1 MRLGTALFLAYLGI
15 FLVCFSYPVVRIVGG
30 LRVAYLQSAEE
41 PLVDEANVL
50 AAVVARVRH
59 DGKLDTDELERLF
72 SDIYGRKLSAQI
84 YDTHKDRVDIRV
96 YVTDAK
102 GILIYDSAKQDPVG
116 TDYSGWRDVRY
127 TLLGEYGARIGR
139 DPRDPS
145 TLTTLYIA
153 APVMEAG
160 KEGRQIAGV
169 VTVAKPTAAV
179 NSFVATERPRLIL
192 LIAVSAGAT
201 ILLSLLASLWVRQ
214 QVGRLTHYADD
225 VREGRR
231 VPFPRL
237 ARTELRSMGQAF
249 ERMRQSLD
257 GQTYIAQYVQ
267 TLTHELKSPLSAIRG
282 AAEILEGADVP
293 ADKRARF
300 LRNIQTESER
310 IRLLIDQMLKL
321 SELEVRRALP
331 AREPVALAMVA
342 RTAVEGAGTAIAAKN
357 LKVAVH
363 VPDEL
368 RAPGDEFLLHLA
380 VSNLLQNAVD
390 FSPQE
395 GALWVEGRAD
405 EGGLELEIS
414 DDGPGIPEF
423 ARARVFE
430 KFFSLQRPDT
440 GKKSTG
446 LGLNL
451 VREVASLHGGTI
463 HLENR
468 AEGGLRARL
477 RLPT

>member
-1 MRLGTALFLAYLGI
+1 L
-15 FLVCFSYPVVRIVGG
+15 
-30 LRVAYLQSAEE
+30 
-41 PLVDEANVL
+41 
-50 AAVVARVRH
+50 
-59 DGKLDTDELERLF
+59 
-72 SDIYGRKLSAQI
+72 
-84 YDTHKDRVDIRV
+84 
-96 YVTDAK
+96 YV
-102 GILIYDSAKQDPVG
+102 
-116 TDYSGWRDVRY
+116 
-127 TLLGEYGARIGR
+127 
-139 DPRDPS
+139 
-145 TLTTLYIA
+145 A
-153 APVMEAG
+153 APVLDAG
-160 KEGRQIAGV
+160 QIVGV
-169 VTVAKPTAAV
+169 VAVAKPTAAV
-179 NSFVATERPRLIL
+179 NSFVETERPRLIA

-201 ILLSLLASLWVRQ
+201 VLLSLLASLWVRQ
-214 QVGRLTHYADD
+214 QVGRLTRYADD

-257 GQTYIAQYVQ
+257 GQAYIAQYVQ

-282 AAEILEGADVP
+282 AAEILEGPDVP
-293 ADKRARF
+293 PDKRARF

-342 RTAVEGAGTAIAAKN
+342 RTVVEGAGAAIAAKN
-357 LKVAVH
+357 LKVVVQ

-380 VSNLLQNAVD
+380 ISNLLQNAVD
-390 FSPQE
+390 FSPKE
-395 GALWVEGRAD
+395 GTLLVEGCAVD
-405 EGGLELEIS
+405 GAIELMVS
-414 DDGPGIPEF
+414 DGGPGIPEF
-423 ARARVFE
+423 AKARVFD

-451 VREVASLHGGTI
+451 VREVASLHGGTVD
-463 HLENR
+463 LENR
-468 AEGGLRARL
+468 SQGGLRARL

>member
-1 MRLGTALFLAYLGI
+1 VRLGTALFLAYLGI
-15 FLVCFSYPVVRIVGG
+15 FLLCFSYPVVRIVGG

-50 AAVVARVRH
+50 AAFVARARH
-59 DGKLDTDELERLF
+59 GGTLDTDELERVF
-72 SDIYGRKLSAQI
+72 ADVYGRRLSVQI
-84 YDTHKDRVDIRV
+84 YDTHKHRVDIRV

-116 TDYSGWRDVRY
+116 TDYSNWRDVRH
-127 TLLGEYGARIGR
+127 TLMGEYGARIGR
-139 DPRDPS
+139 DPSDPG
-145 TLTTLYIA
+145 TLTTLYVA
-153 APVMEAG
+153 APVLDAG
-160 KEGRQIAGV
+160 QIVGV

-179 NSFVATERPRLIL
+179 NSFVETERPRLIA

-214 QVGRLTHYADD
+214 QVGRLTRYADD

-257 GQTYIAQYVQ
+257 GQAYIAQYVQ
-267 TLTHELKSPLSAIRG
+267 TLTHELKSPISAIRG

-342 RTAVEGAGTAIAAKN
+342 RTVVEGAGAAIAAKN
-357 LKVAVH
+357 LKVVVQ

-380 VSNLLQNAVD
+380 ISNLLQNAVD
-390 FSPQE
+390 FSPKEGTLRVEGGAVE
-395 GALWVEGRAD
+395 GAI
-405 EGGLELEIS
+405 ELVVS

-423 ARARVFE
+423 AKARVFD

-451 VREVASLHGGTI
+451 VREVASLHGGTVN
-463 HLENR
+463 LENR
-468 AEGGLRARL
+468 SQGGLHARL

>member
-1 MRLGTALFLAYLGI
+1 VRLGTALFLVYLGI
-15 FLVCFSYPVVRIVGG
+15 FLVCFSYPVMRVLGG
-30 LRVAYLQSAEE
+30 LRVAYLESAEE

-50 AAVVARVRH
+50 AAVVARARH

-72 SDIYGRKLSAQI
+72 SDVYGRKLSARI
-84 YDTHKDRVDIRV
+84 YDTQKERVDIRV

-102 GILIYDSAKQDPVG
+102 GILIYDSTKQDPVG
-116 TDYSGWRDVRY
+116 TDYSNWRDVRH

-139 DPRDPS
+139 DPRDPT
-145 TLTTLYIA
+145 TLTTLYVA

-160 KEGRQIAGV
+160 QIAGV

-201 ILLSLLASLWVRQ
+201 VLLSLLASLWVRQ
-214 QVGRLTHYADD
+214 QVGRLTTYADD

-257 GQTYIAQYVQ
+257 GQAYIAQYVQ

-282 AAEILEGADVP
+282 AAEILEGPDVP
-293 ADKRARF
+293 ADKRQRF

-357 LKVAVH
+357 LKVTVN
-363 VPDEL
+363 VSDEL
-368 RAPGDEFLLHLA
+368 RVPGDEFLLHLA

-390 FSPQE
+390 FSPRD
-395 GALWVEGRAD
+395 GALRVEGRARD
-405 EGGLELEIS
+405 DDGGVELAIL

-423 ARARVFE
+423 AKARVFE

-451 VREVASLHGGTI
+451 VREVASLHGGTVQ
-463 HLENR
+463 LENR
-468 AEGGLRARL
+468 GEGGLRASL

>member
-1 MRLGTALFLAYLGI
+1 MRLGTLLFLAYLAI
-15 FLVCFSYPVVRIVGG
+15 FLLCFSYPVARIVGG
-30 LRVAYLQSAEE
+30 LRVAYLQGAEE

-50 AAVVARVRH
+50 AALVARARH
-59 DGKLDTDELERLF
+59 GGALDVEELEHVFADL
-72 SDIYGRKLSAQI
+72 YGRRLSAQI
-84 YDTHKDRVDIRV
+84 YDTRKERVDIRV

-102 GILIYDSAKQDPVG
+102 GILLYDSTKQDPVG
-116 TDYSGWRDVRY
+116 ADYSNWRDVRH

-139 DPRDPS
+139 DPGEPGA
-145 TLTTLYIA
+145 LTTLYVA

-160 KEGRQIAGV
+160 HIVGV
-169 VTVAKPTAAV
+169 VTVAKPTSAV
-179 NSFVATERPRLIL
+179 NSFVAAARPRLIG
-192 LIAVSAGAT
+192 LIAASAGAT

-214 QVGRLTHYADD
+214 QVGRLTRYADD

-257 GQTYIAQYVQ
+257 GQAYIAQYVQ
-267 TLTHELKSPLSAIRG
+267 TLTHEIKSPISAIRG
-282 AAEILEGADVP
+282 AAEILEGPDVP

-310 IRLLIDQMLKL
+310 IRLLIDQMLML

-331 AREPVALAMVA
+331 AREPVALAMVV
-342 RTAVEGAGTAIAAKN
+342 RTIVEGVGATVATKG
-357 LKVAVH
+357 LKVTVQ
-363 VPDEL
+363 VSEEL
-368 RAPGDEFLLHLA
+368 RVPGDQVLLHLA
-380 VSNLLQNAVD
+380 VSNLIQNAID
-390 FSPQE
+390 FSPKE
-395 GALWVEGRAD
+395 GALRLEGHAT
-405 EGGLELEIS
+405 EGAIELVIS

-423 ARARVFE
+423 ARARVFD

-451 VREVASLHGGTI
+451 VREIAALHGGTV

-468 AEGGLRARL
+468 SDGGLRARL